1 MNEIVISVENVSKI
15 FDKTHKKSF
24 FAEIVDWVLLRK
36 KNAPKDH
43 VIAVNNLSLEI
54 PKGELLGILGNN
66 GSGKSTL
73 LKIISG
79 IMTPTK
85 GRVVTE
91 GEIVSFFDI
100 GSAIVPELTGT
111 ENIFI
116 ICKFQ
121 GLSTKK
127 IKEIYPVIAAF
138 SELGDFLDTPVKY
151 YSSGMTM
158 RLAFSAMIHIEK
170 DIFLFDEVFSVGD
183 ILFREKCQERLF
195 KLKNDGHTM
204 ILVSHNLNELGVL
217 CDRICLM
224 DEGKIIAMG
233 LLEDVFKVYN
243 NVNYKADNKS
253 GKRKT
258 LFQRSKS
265 GFEEPIL
272 SSVKWPHNTGPGDN
286 RCRLLSAE
294 FTKNS
299 DSDNASAQDLTLKI
313 QSRCSQFKGGIGI
326 IISDM
331 LNHKLFGDTTF
342 AFAEKN
348 ESTEMTGDYDLLWKI
363 PKSRLNPGIYK
374 ITLHIMDENKSLLYR
389 LVNALLFEI
398 EFTDE
403 NLYKLYTPLKM
414 DMELTINKH

>member
-1 MNEIVISVENVSKI
+1 MKEIVISVENVSKI
-15 FDKTHKKSF
+15 FDKTHKRSF
-24 FAEIVDWVLLRK
+24 FYKIADWVLLRK
-36 KNAPKDH
+36 KNEPKDH
-43 VIAVNNLSLEI
+43 VTAVNNLSLEI
-54 PKGELLGILGNN
+54 SKGELLGILGNN

-121 GLSTKK
+121 GLSTNK
-127 IKEIYPVIAAF
+127 IKEIYPVIAEF

-195 KLKNDGHTM
+195 KLKNDGRTM

-224 DEGKIIAMG
+224 DEGSIIAMG

-265 GFEEPIL
+265 GFDEPIL
-272 SSVKWPHNTGPGDN
+272 SAIKWPHNAAPGDQ
-286 RCRLLSAE
+286 RCKLLSAE
-294 FTKNS
+294 FTTDK
-299 DSDNASAQDLTLKI
+299 DSANAHDLTLKI
-313 QSRCSQFKGGIGI
+313 HTRCSQFKGGIGI

-342 AFAEKN
+342 GYQEKH
-348 ESTEMTGDYDLLWKI
+348 EIMEMTGDFDLLWKI
-363 PKSRLNPGIYK
+363 PKSKLNPGIYK
-374 ITLHIMDENKSLLYR
+374 VTLHIMDENKALLYR
-389 LVNALLFEI
+389 LVNALMFEI
-398 EFTDE
+398 EFADE
-403 NLYKLYTPLKM
+403 NLYKLYTPLKV
-414 DMELTINKH
+414 DMELAINKI